1 MKILFLALLALCT
14 LSSCKK
20 DQNQSNCASKMKD
33 LLNDK
38 LTCIEGGF
46 IASNLYSGNYENKLL
61 YFDKIDCSSCLSLP
75 PQYGYTCEGEKVTI
89 TDFYKSVSN
98 IKAVYN
104 SCTRKYL

>member
-14 LSSCKK
+14 LGSCKK
-20 DQNQSNCASKMKD
+20 DQNESNCASKMKD

-38 LTCIEGGF
+38 LTCTESGV

-61 YFDKIDCSSCLSLP
+61 YFDMIVCISCNALP

-89 TDFYKSVSN
+89 TDFNKSVSN